1 MKKAKIHDNRVGM
14 KFYRYNAKKELEI
27 IRIKRVY
34 SKDKVVVFN
43 AGEPI
48 THTRVMKL
56 EQILTDW
63 TPLVPDATIS
73 FNIVK
78 SHKNNDVMVYGV
90 LIDDMQDGNILPY
103 VVCRTNEINYAF
115 SAKVFGNTVCR
126 ENDIQDKSV
135 YRNAVTVDGYI
146 KTCIVH
152 MYMTDTPAQIL
163 ELIPNN
169 IIHRLNATIE
179 EFTKKVKRFPSDPDT
194 AKLHEILNYTG
205 FWAVLDSAWKVE
217 NLPILINDDTIDI
230 LTKFIEDKCT
240 SYIKDLEV
248 INYDKDIDLTKL
260 PSDYMLV
267 RDLSG
272 IVYLATFFKVAGKKY
287 TDNIDQYLKPDEVAT
302 ILGIGK

>member
-56 EQILTDW
+56 DQILTDW
-63 TPLVPDATIS
+63 TSLVPDATIS

-78 SHKNNDVMVYGV
+78 SYKNNDVMVYAV
-90 LIDDMQDGNILPY
+90 LLDDMQDGNILPY

-126 ENDIQDKSV
+126 ENDIQDKSI

-152 MYMTDTPAQIL
+152 MYMTDTPSRII

-169 IIHRLNATIE
+169 NIRNLNTTIV
-179 EFTKKVKRFPSDPDT
+179 EFAKKYDRSNFKQRSSFNN
-194 AKLHEILNYTG
+194 ILNYTG
-205 FWAVLDSAWKVE
+205 FWTILDYAWKIE
-217 NLPILINDDTIDI
+217 NLPIIINDSSIDI

-260 PSDYMLV
+260 PSEYMLV

-272 IVYLATFFKVAGKKY
+272 TVYLATFFKVAGKKY
-287 TDNIDQYLKPDEVAT
+287 TDNIDKYLKPDEVAT
-302 ILGIGK
+302 ILGLGK